1 MIWVRLLNM
10 FNTFDYLNNKSLKW
24 VFEFNVRRTSS
35 SSCSN
40 TYVYNAAQDCSHCLQ
55 ITKCRKFCSKVQMA
69 IQTPLNAHR
78 KKIIRRKSFLTS
90 IYKPFQFDTLPMW
103 KAHQHQKLRLAT
115 LRFLPHFWNIMSL
128 WLDFQV
134 CWNASNWST
143 CWLTALLFIFNNE
156 RAVRKRTTWK
166 SFHETSKKDSNII
179 TSPT

>member
-1 MIWVRLLNM
+1 MYDVQALQAAAIHTFTMLRRIVRIV
-10 FNTFDYLNNKSLKW
+10 FKSR
-24 VFEFNVRRTSS
+24 NVESF
-35 SSCSN
+35 
-40 TYVYNAAQDCSHCLQ
+40 V
-55 ITKCRKFCSKVQMA
+55 RKFKWQYK
-69 IQTPLNAHR
+69 HR
-78 KKIIRRKSFLTS
+78 WTHTGKKNHKKKIFFKKKTS
-90 IYKPFQFDTLPMW
+90 IYKPFQLDTLSMW

-115 LRFLPHFWNIMSL
+115 LRFLPHCWNIMSL

-134 CWNASNWST
+134 CWNTSNWLT